1 MEKTE
6 EEIEKEFE
14 NEIESI
20 INRKPKKITEEDI
33 KKGFELLLKR
43 DFNLTDE
50 SIKLIYVMADGK
62 LDETTEYKL
71 INEGRDTPINKQI
84 SISNLQRFLRL
95 GYRNAVAIFDKVIY
109 LYAPQLIKNI
119 ENAIDNKRF
128 NIKEIVFIDKGEFR
142 QLQKIGNL
150 FEICKN
156 TENEYEFEI
165 IDAEKFRELCKI
177 ILCLDFKLD
186 YRKRFVDT
194 SELE

>member
-1 MEKTE
+1 MEKSE

-33 KKGFELLLKR
+33 KKGFELSLKR
-43 DFNLTDE
+43 DFNITDE

-71 INEGRDTPINKQI
+71 INEGRNTPINKQI

-142 QLQKIGNL
+142 KLQKIGNL

-156 TENEYEFEI
+156 TENEYEIEI
-165 IDAEKFRELCKI
+165 IGTEKFRELCKI
-177 ILCLDFKLD
+177 ILCLDYKLD
-186 YRKRFVDT
+186 YRKKFARII
-194 SELE
+194 

>member
-33 KKGFELLLKR
+33 KKGFELIIKR
-43 DFNLTDE
+43 DFNLTDDY
-50 SIKLIYVMADGK
+50 IKLIYEMI
-62 LDETTEYKL
+62 ES
-71 INEGRDTPINKQI
+71 RRI
-84 SISNLQRFLRL
+84 SISNLQRELKL
-95 GYRNAVAIFDKVIY
+95 GYSRAAAIFDKIIY

-119 ENAIDNKRF
+119 ENAINNKRF

-165 IDAEKFRELCKI
+165 IDTEKFRELCKI

-194 SELE
+194 SVLE

>member
-1 MEKTE
+1 MEKSE

-33 KKGFELLLKR
+33 KKGFELSLKR
-43 DFNLTDE
+43 DFNITDE

-71 INEGRDTPINKQI
+71 INEGRNTPINKQI

-165 IDAEKFRELCKI
+165 IDTEKFRELCKI
-177 ILCLDFKLD
+177 ILCLDYKLD
-186 YRKRFVDT
+186 YRKKFARII
-194 SELE
+194 

>member
-1 MEKTE
+1 MEKNE
-6 EEIEKEFE
+6 EEIEKEFA
-14 NEIESI
+14 NVIESI

-33 KKGFELLLKR
+33 KKGFELIIKR
-43 DFNLTDE
+43 DFNLTDDY
-50 SIKLIYVMADGK
+50 IKLIYVMADGK
-62 LDETTEYKL
+62 LDETAEYKL

-119 ENAIDNKRF
+119 ENAIDNKIF

-165 IDAEKFRELCKI
+165 TDTEKFRELCEI
-177 ILCLDFKLD
+177 ILCLDYKLD
-186 YRKRFVDT
+186 YRKKFSEI
-194 SELE
+194 SELK